1 MMRTASVV
9 ALVLFASSSAFGA
22 VATFTPAY
30 QEVNLG
36 DYASMSVGVALEGGG
51 VYDFANLQIGSND
64 LLMDWGTPLEG
75 TVFTYDANWVALNAF
90 PPTVGYN
97 PTGWPQNVFVGGF
110 LSTATDAAET
120 VGTLVVGTNGLT
132 IGEEYTVFVDSRD
145 GVSMLGQEMDFDP
158 LVSMGTVK
166 VVPEPAALAL
176 LGLGGL
182 AALRR
187 RRA

>member
-9 ALVLFASSSAFGA
+9 ALALFVSSSAFGA
-22 VATFTPAY
+22 VVNFTPAV
-30 QEVNLG
+30 QDVLPGEQ
-36 DYASMSVGVALEGGG
+36 ASFEVGVALEGAGT
-51 VYDFANLQIGSND
+51 YDFANLQIGSMD

-75 TVFTYDANWVALNAF
+75 TVFTYDTTWVSLNAF

-110 LSTATDAAET
+110 LSAATSDPLT
-120 VGTLVVGTNGLT
+120 VGTLVVDTDGLAL
-132 IGEEYTVFVDSRD
+132 GSYNVFVNSQD
-145 GVSMLGQEMDFDP
+145 GVSMLGSEMDFDP
-158 LVSMGTVK
+158 LVSMGTVRI
-166 VVPEPAALAL
+166 VPEPAALAL